1 LQQIP
6 VLKLLGAFLR
16 LVRWPNL
23 VFIALTQVLF
33 EVCIYERVYGL
44 APNYPGEERQFIFLM
59 IASVLIAAA
68 GYIIND
74 YFDLNIDQVNK
85 PDKVVVNV
93 FINRRWVIFWHMFL
107 SLLGLFFT
115 VYALPMS
122 GYWHLVLA
130 NMASIIL
137 LWFYSTNLKKQ
148 LLIGNVIISLL
159 TAWVIGILFLSKYP
173 FNVTSLLQAGPNE
186 IRFFRLTVIY
196 LSFAF
201 IISLVREVI
210 KDMEDMDGD
219 RKYNC
224 RTMPIVWGLNA
235 SKVFVAV
242 WLIVLIAMLSILQ
255 LYVIPF
261 GWWGSISYCVLL
273 IILPLIWILL
283 KLFKARTPADFHQL
297 STMVK
302 LVMLTGILSM
312 LFFRIYY

>member
-1 LQQIP
+1 
-6 VLKLLGAFLR
+6 LKVIAAFFR

-33 EVCIYERVYGL
+33 EYCIFERVYGDDVMY
-44 APNYPGEERQFIFLM
+44 AGEGRQFLCLC

-93 FINRRWVIFWHMFL
+93 LINRRWVIFWHMFL

-115 VYALPMS
+115 VYALPVAQ
-122 GYWHLVLA
+122 YWHLVLA
-130 NMASIIL
+130 NLASIVL

-148 LLIGNVIISLL
+148 LLIGNIIISLL
-159 TAWVIGILFLSKYP
+159 TAWVIGILFFSKYP
-173 FNVTSLLQAGPNE
+173 FDVSGYLAAGQKE
-186 IRFFRLTVIY
+186 VRFFRLTAVY
-196 LSFAF
+196 VSFAF
-201 IISLVREVI
+201 IISLIREVI
-210 KDMEDMDGD
+210 KDMEDMEGD
-219 RKYNC
+219 RKYGC

-242 WLIVLIAMLSILQ
+242 WIIVLVAALSILQ
-255 LYVIPF
+255 VYVLPF
-261 GWWGSISYCVLL
+261 GWWMSALYCLL
-273 IILPLIWILL
+273 FIIAPLVWIQL
-283 KLFKARTPADFHQL
+283 KLFRASTPKDFHKL
-297 STMVK
+297 STVVK

-312 LFFRIYY
+312 AFFRFYY